1 MATGTWQII
10 TDLEQA
16 KELHAADLLWV
27 RATHHCEWLRLELCS
42 LAPNPTDKGRFEFA
56 IRMED

>member
-1 MATGTWQII
+1 MVWQII

-27 RATHHCEWLRLELCS
+27 RSNYNSAWLRLEVRS
-42 LAPNPTDKGRFEFA
+42 LAPNPTDIGRFEFA
-56 IRMED
+56 IQLEE